1 MKSSDEIKK
10 RMLVLNELDEQ
21 KIKQIATRLS
31 TYKEKSPVSR
41 EGLKNLYNLQTE
53 LHMFIGQYTDRLLH
67 LLMQNH
73 MLD

>member
-21 KIKQIATRLS
+21 KIKQLTYRLS
-31 TYKEKSPVSR
+31 AYKEKAPVSR
-41 EGLKNLYNLQTE
+41 EGLKNLHNLQTE
-53 LHMFIGQYTDRLLH
+53 LHMFIEQYTDRLLH